1 MSAVTPQ
8 TEVYLLKC
16 PLELDNQNQLDFAT
30 KAAQETYFKGLPRLY
45 LDEFSYQRK
54 DSVIRVNRH
63 IDTLLEYT
71 YVMYKNDNYS
81 NKWFYAFITNMEY
94 VNDNCTY
101 VTSKTDVWQTW
112 QFDLSWKQCFVSR
125 EHTNDDT
132 FGKNLVP
139 ENLETGEYVVNKEEN
154 LRYNDD
160 PSTGTSEYAIYM
172 QVTELPAGMS
182 LPSGCSKMVNNVASG
197 CYYIGLDYDSTGIT
211 AATKILEWYDSND
224 KAGAVLAL
232 FVAPETIT
240 PVTEREYTF
249 GGLTFTAFFPQT
261 SDRPTYLADTTFAP
275 STSLNGYQPKNNKTR
290 TYPYNYL
297 LVSNNNGETFEYR
310 FEEFYSINDA
320 TRKTIE
326 NPTFVVIG
334 ALTQGCQIK
343 AYPENYMKGADT
355 ISCWDYGIN
364 GAKYPI
370 LSWTSDYYLNWQ
382 AENSASMF
390 GNYLAEQA
398 VTGIAG
404 TIGQVAMGGV
414 NPFTAVMGTMNIFN
428 QINSAVHQQSVA
440 AMQPKQAKG
449 NTNSGDLNF
458 AFSKDQFTF
467 KQMCVR
473 DQFAKRI
480 DDYFSAYGYQTN
492 EYKIPN
498 RTGRANWN
506 FVQTKGCNITADMPQ
521 QDLEEI
527 KEMFN
532 SGITIWHNPSTFM
545 DYSQSN
551 SIVS

>member
-1 MSAVTPQ
+1 MSAITPQ

-16 PLELDNQNQLDFAT
+16 PLELDNQNQLDFAS
-30 KAAQETYFKGLPRLY
+30 KSAQETYFKSLPKIY

-101 VTSKTDVWQTW
+101 VTIKTDVWQTW
-112 QFDLSWKQCFVSR
+112 QFDLNWKRCFVSR

-139 ENLETGEYVVNKEEN
+139 ESLETGEYVVNKEED

-160 PSTGTSEYAIYM
+160 PETGFSEYFIFM
-172 QVTELPAGMS
+172 QVTELPSGMS

-197 CYYIGLDYDSTGIT
+197 CFYIGLDYDATGIT
-211 AATKILEWYDSND
+211 AASKILEWYDSND
-224 KAGAVLAL
+224 KAGAVVAM
-232 FVAPETIT
+232 FIAPELIT
-240 PVTEREYTF
+240 PVVTREYTF
-249 GGLTFTAFFPQT
+249 GGMTFYVSFPMTSEAPTA
-261 SDRPTYLADTTFAP
+261 LADLTFAP
-275 STSLNGYQPKNNKTR
+275 TTTLNGYQPKNNKTR

-310 FEEFYSINDA
+310 FEDFYNINDA
-320 TRKTIE
+320 SRKTIA
-326 NPTFVVIG
+326 NPTFNVVG

-343 AYPENYMKGADT
+343 AFPENYMKGTST

-390 GNYLAEQA
+390 GNYLAEQTA
-398 VTGIAG
+398 SNAIAGIAG
-404 TIGQVAMGGV
+404 AAMNPLNMVTGGLAALNV
-414 NPFTAVMGTMNIFN
+414 FG
-428 QINSAVHQQSVA
+428 QINSAVHQQAVA
-440 AMQPKQAKG
+440 EMQPKQAKG
-449 NTNSGDLNF
+449 NTASGDLNF

-473 DQFAKRI
+473 EQFAKRI

-498 RTGRANWN
+498 RTGRLNWN

-527 KEMFN
+527 KGMFN

>member
-1 MSAVTPQ
+1 MSAVTPN

-30 KAAQETYFKGLPRLY
+30 KSAQETYFKGLPRLY

-81 NKWFYAFITNMEY
+81 NKWFYAFITDMEY
-94 VNDNCTY
+94 INDNCTY
-101 VTSKTDVWQTW
+101 VTIKTDVWQTW
-112 QFDLSWKQCFVSR
+112 QFDLSWKKCFVSR

-160 PSTGTSEYAIYM
+160 PATATSEYAIYL

-197 CYYIGLDYDSTGIT
+197 CYYIGLDYDATGIT

-232 FVAPETIT
+232 FIAPETIT
-240 PVTEREYTF
+240 PVTDREYTY
-249 GGLTFTAFFPQT
+249 GGMTFTAFFPQT
-261 SDRPTYLADTTFAP
+261 SDVPTILADITFAP
-275 STSLNGYQPKNNKTR
+275 TTSLNGYQPKNNKTR

-310 FEEFYSINDA
+310 FEEFYNINDS
-320 TRKTIE
+320 TRKTIA
-326 NPTFVVIG
+326 NPSFNVIG

-343 AYPENYMKGADT
+343 AYPENYMKGT
-355 ISCWDYGIN
+355 STLSCWDYGIN

-398 VTGIAG
+398 TSSAITGIASA
-404 TIGQVAMGGV
+404 AMSPLNLVTGSLAALNVFG
-414 NPFTAVMGTMNIFN
+414 
-428 QINSAVHQQSVA
+428 QINNAVHQQAVA
-440 AMQPKQAKG
+440 EMQPKQAKG
-449 NTNSGDLNF
+449 NTSSGDLNF

-506 FVQTKGCNITADMPQ
+506 FVQTKGCNITGNLPQ
-521 QDLEEI
+521 KDIEEL
-527 KEMFN
+527 KGMFN
-532 SGITIWHNPSTFM
+532 AGITIWHHPNTFM

>member
-1 MSAVTPQ
+1 MSAITPQ

-16 PLELDNQNQLDFAT
+16 PLELDNQNQLDFAS
-30 KAAQETYFKGLPRLY
+30 KSAQETYFKSLPKIY

-101 VTSKTDVWQTW
+101 VTIKTDVWQTW
-112 QFDLSWKQCFVSR
+112 QFDLNWKRCFVSR

-139 ENLETGEYVVNKEEN
+139 ESLETGEYVVNKEED

-160 PSTGTSEYAIYM
+160 PQTGFSEYFIFM
-172 QVTELPAGMS
+172 QVTELPSGMS

-197 CYYIGLDYDSTGIT
+197 CFYIGLDYDATGIT
-211 AATKILEWYDSND
+211 AASKILEWYDSND
-224 KAGAVLAL
+224 KAGAVVAM
-232 FVAPETIT
+232 FIAPELIT
-240 PVTEREYTF
+240 PVVTREYTF
-249 GGLTFTAFFPQT
+249 GGMTFYVSFPMTSEAPTA
-261 SDRPTYLADTTFAP
+261 LADLTFAP
-275 STSLNGYQPKNNKTR
+275 TTTLNGYQPKNNKTR

-310 FEEFYSINDA
+310 FEDFYNINDA
-320 TRKTIE
+320 SRKTIA
-326 NPTFVVIG
+326 NPTFNVVG

-343 AYPENYMKGADT
+343 AFPENYMKGTST

-390 GNYLAEQA
+390 GNYLAEQTA
-398 VTGIAG
+398 SNAIAGIAG
-404 TIGQVAMGGV
+404 AAMNPLNMVTGGLAALNV
-414 NPFTAVMGTMNIFN
+414 FG
-428 QINSAVHQQSVA
+428 QINSAVHQQAVA
-440 AMQPKQAKG
+440 EMQPKQAKG
-449 NTNSGDLNF
+449 NTASGDLNF

-473 DQFAKRI
+473 EQFAKRI

-498 RTGRANWN
+498 RTGRQNWN

-527 KEMFN
+527 KGMFN

>member
-1 MSAVTPQ
+1 MSAITPQ

-16 PLELDNQNQLDFAT
+16 PLELDNQNQLDFT
-30 KAAQETYFKGLPRLY
+30 SKSAQETYFKSLPKIY

-63 IDTLLEYT
+63 IDSLLEYT

-101 VTSKTDVWQTW
+101 VTIKTDVWQTW
-112 QFDLSWKQCFVSR
+112 QFDLNWKRCFVSR
-125 EHTNDDT
+125 EHTNDDG

-139 ENLETGEYVVNKEEN
+139 ETLETGEYVVNKEEN

-160 PSTGTSEYAIYM
+160 PETGTSEYFIFM
-172 QVTELPAGMS
+172 QVTELPSGMS

-197 CYYIGLDYDSTGIT
+197 CFYIGLDYDASGIT

-224 KAGAVLAL
+224 KSGAVLAL
-232 FVAPETIT
+232 FIAPELIT
-240 PVTEREYTF
+240 PVVTREYTF
-249 GGLTFTAFFPQT
+249 GGMTFYVSFPTTSEAPTVLADLTF
-261 SDRPTYLADTTFAP
+261 SPT
-275 STSLNGYQPKNNKTR
+275 TSLNGYQPKNNKTR

-297 LVSNNNGETFEYR
+297 LISNNNGETFEYR
-310 FEEFYSINDA
+310 FEDFYNINDA
-320 TRKTIE
+320 SRKTIAD
-326 NPTFVVIG
+326 PSFIVVG

-343 AYPENYMKGADT
+343 AYPENYMKGTDT

-390 GNYLAEQA
+390 GNYLAEQTA
-398 VTGIAG
+398 SNAIAGIAG
-404 TIGQVAMGGV
+404 AAL
-414 NPFTAVMGTMNIFN
+414 NPLNMVTGSLAALNVFG
-428 QINSAVHQQSVA
+428 QINNAVHQQAVA
-440 AMQPKQAKG
+440 EMQPKQAKG
-449 NTNSGDLNF
+449 NTASGDLNF

-473 DQFAKRI
+473 EQFAKRI

-498 RTGRANWN
+498 RTGRQNWN

-527 KEMFN
+527 KGMFN
-532 SGITIWHNPSTFM
+532 SGITIWHHPNTFM